1 MLRVVRETEKYRI
14 TNLFESELIC
24 IKFVEDKQDSQM
36 DRIKFIRLGNGYTDP
51 EIVVFYRYEDEQA
64 LEQIVN
70 MYREQE
76 VR

>member
-1 MLRVVRETEKYRI
+1 MFKVAIETEKYKI

-24 IKFVEDKQDSQM
+24 IKFVEDKQDRQM
-36 DRIKFIRLGNGYTDP
+36 DRIKFIRLGNGYADP

-64 LEQIVN
+64 LEQIVS

-76 VR
+76 V

>member
-1 MLRVVRETEKYRI
+1 MFKVVRETEKYRHIRLLDTGRMTI
-14 TNLFESELIC
+14 TFI
-24 IKFVEDKQDSQM
+24 EDKV
-36 DRIKFIRLGNGYTDP
+36 DRIYDKIRIVKLGNMFRNP
-51 EIVVFYRYEDEQA
+51 EIVTVYRYEDEQA